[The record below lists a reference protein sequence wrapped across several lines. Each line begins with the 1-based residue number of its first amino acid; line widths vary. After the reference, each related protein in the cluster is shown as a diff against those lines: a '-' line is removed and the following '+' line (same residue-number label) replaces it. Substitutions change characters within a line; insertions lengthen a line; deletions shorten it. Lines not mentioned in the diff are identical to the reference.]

1 MRSIY
6 NSRQHAEYCHLYHQ
20 TGPPDFGMTAQ
31 ELDLKAELSV
41 GVQKKIGE
49 AKKLVVRLNLQLF
62 VGCLELLV
70 HDRMV

>member
-1 MRSIY
+1 
-6 NSRQHAEYCHLYHQ
+6 
-20 TGPPDFGMTAQ
+20 MTAQ

-70 HDRMV
+70 YDRMV